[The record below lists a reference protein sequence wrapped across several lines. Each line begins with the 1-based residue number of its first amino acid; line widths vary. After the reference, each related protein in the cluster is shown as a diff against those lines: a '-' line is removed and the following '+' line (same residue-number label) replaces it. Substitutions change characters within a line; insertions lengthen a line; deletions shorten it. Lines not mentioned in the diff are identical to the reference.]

1 VKILRSEISTP
12 PIKLNPGGKI
22 LAGIMTSRVKIKN
35 FRSVIKLAGQI
46 TDNMIKEGNNINGM
60 QLAVR

>member
-12 PIKLNPGGKI
+12 PFKLNPGGKI